1 MKQLNI
7 STKLERS
14 LKKLNFKSSDNV
26 YVGINLGNIFF
37 NDLRTLFRGKK
48 PNIEK
53 IRSEC
58 SNIVFKT
65 LINYFNKGN
74 IIFPTFYYEYFK
86 TRRYNKFTSPSSL
99 GYFEN
104 FIIKQKKVIRS
115 QHPIF
120 SIAVY
125 GKNKHSLVNPSG
137 PFSFGVQSPFNNF
150 LNQNVIFLNLGIK
163 FRDTCTY
170 RHHLEHL
177 NGVNHRYYKAVNGKL
192 FRGGEYVKETS
203 YSLVRFHSL
212 TSKKAEYKIENIL
225 KKNSKI
231 KETNK
236 YGFYVS
242 KIRSSDVYNLGMK
255 SLYKDPSFFMSK
267 KTIVKVEKN

>member
-1 MKQLNI
+1 M
-7 STKLERS
+7 
-14 LKKLNFKSSDNV
+14 
-26 YVGINLGNIFF
+26 
-37 NDLRTLFRGKK
+37 
-48 PNIEK
+48 
-53 IRSEC
+53 
-58 SNIVFKT
+58 
-65 LINYFNKGN
+65 
-74 IIFPTFYYEYFK
+74 
-86 TRRYNKFTSPSSL
+86 
-99 GYFEN
+99 
-104 FIIKQKKVIRS
+104 
-115 QHPIF
+115 
-120 SIAVY
+120 
-125 GKNKHSLVNPSG
+125 NPSG

-150 LNQNVIFLNLGIK
+150 LIKMLFLNLGIK

-170 RHHLEHL
+170 LHHLEHL
-177 NGVNHRYYKAVNGKL
+177 NGVNHRYYKAVNGK
-192 FRGGEYVKETS
+192 FRWGAVKETS

-267 KTIVKVEKN
+267 KQL